1 VKRVEL
7 MREAVPLPVRLAMVA
22 TKVGRVPQIVGSTE
36 EAARKLSFTVE
47 VVNIEDPSN
56 IAKTL
61 TAERL
66 AGFDAFVVPPDA
78 VLSFHEAEVVKLIG
92 LSNKPRSIH
101 RPIGRKA
108 GA

>member
-92 LSNKPRSIH
+92 LSNKPAIYPS
-101 RPIGRKA
+101 PDWA
-108 GA
+108 ESGA